1 MGCLDCQCTMFAL
14 PPGLCFL
21 RYKNRLPWTRL
32 PEEWNSTKAEN
43 EEFWKAPRFALC
55 HSLAKD
61 RKGWR
66 RDMKRADCFL
76 EAIQPRPAE
85 PFAATWFTRTQG

>member
-32 PEEWNSTKAEN
+32 PEEWKQHKSGE
-43 EEFWKAPRFALC
+43 
-55 HSLAKD
+55 
-61 RKGWR
+61 
-66 RDMKRADCFL
+66 
-76 EAIQPRPAE
+76 
-85 PFAATWFTRTQG
+85 